1 MKTMYLKSDTPKM
14 HAVNTLH
21 VFLLISSYICTCMEV
36 YHKFEIAHT
45 KTYKFIHKW
54 EKLQWLGGDQ
64 GLKYP
69 VVYYEL

>member
-14 HAVNTLH
+14 HAVNTIH

-45 KTYKFIHKW
+45 KTYKFIHK
-54 EKLQWLGGDQ
+54 
-64 GLKYP
+64 
-69 VVYYEL
+69 